1 MPKKP
6 RVRTLMDS
14 EDVKGS
20 GTLHKSA
27 QQYFCLIFWEVW
39 KKIGSKKPVLV
50 VYEILRLCVN
60 ILTPNE
66 RRSLSVKVTVYSK
79 QFEWNYLQIKKYFL
93 IFFLHFRNLHKILNT
108 FKEKMILR
116 GYSFLKL

>member
-14 EDVKGS
+14 QDVKGS
-20 GTLHKSA
+20 ETLHKSA

-108 FKEKMILR
+108 FKGKMILR